1 MSENNDL
8 GMQVNLATLIL
19 CFFDMTTPIK
29 LQNPTQ

>member
-8 GMQVNLATLIL
+8 GMQVDLATLTF
-19 CFFDMTTPIK
+19 CFFDMTMPIK